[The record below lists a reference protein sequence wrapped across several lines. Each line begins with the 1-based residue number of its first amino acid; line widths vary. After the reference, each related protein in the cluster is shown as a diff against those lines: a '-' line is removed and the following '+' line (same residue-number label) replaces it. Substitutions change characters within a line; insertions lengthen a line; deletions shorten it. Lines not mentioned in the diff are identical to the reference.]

1 MADEPVFFFLATY
14 GTQADQKELDKE
26 LKKAEKDAQ

>member
-1 MADEPVFFFLATY
+1 MADGTVFIFLATY

-26 LKKAEKDAQ
+26 FKKAEKDAQ